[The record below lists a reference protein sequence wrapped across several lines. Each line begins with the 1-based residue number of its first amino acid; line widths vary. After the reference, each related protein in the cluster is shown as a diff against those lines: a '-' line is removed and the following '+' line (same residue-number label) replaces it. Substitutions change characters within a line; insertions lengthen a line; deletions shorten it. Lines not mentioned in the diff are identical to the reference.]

1 MEGFINKL
9 KSISYSYVFI
19 FIYLVKCLCY
29 KDIQVADSLIFLF
42 LGLIIL
48 YEKAKIIIEGYYS
61 TKDKVFTENQ
71 FRAEVSK
78 DMVQLKEDVA
88 FIKMAKTSEQAFK
101 SMTGIQQPRIR

>member
-19 FIYLVKCLCY
+19 FIYLVKCLCDR
-29 KDIQVADSLIFLF
+29 DIQVADSLVFLF
-42 LGLIIL
+42 LGLIVL
-48 YEKAKIIIEGYYS
+48 FEKAKLAVDGYYS

-71 FRAEVSK
+71 FRVDVTK
-78 DMVQLKEDVA
+78 DMIQLKEDVA